1 MVVDSKHQQL
11 SNEEIF
17 SIASQETG
25 SPYSPEQV
33 LASITAEAQEPGTI
47 MMREGNTVLIAHKY
61 SKDETIAVIRTLNAD
76 TPDNFLKN
84 CMVFKEALM
93 SLGFRAIVTTF
104 YDESLL
110 SIFKYIGR
118 DARPGMG
125 YQASRLPDG
134 RIKVVA
140 QMTGKNTG
148 GLKTAMKVQQ

>member
-1 MVVDSKHQQL
+1 MVVDSKHQEL
-11 SNEEIF
+11 TNEEIF
-17 SIASQETG
+17 SIAAQETG

-33 LASITAEAQEPGTI
+33 LASITAEAQEPGSFL
-47 MMREGNTVLIAHKY
+47 MREGNTIMIAHRY
-61 SKDETIAVIRTLNAD
+61 PKDETVAVIRTLNAD
-76 TPDNFLKN
+76 TPDNFLQN
-84 CMVFKEALM
+84 CMVFKDALM
-93 SLGFRAIVTTF
+93 SMGFRAIVTTF

-118 DARPGMG
+118 GAGPGMG

-148 GLKTAMKVQQ
+148 GLGATMKAE